1 MKKFLSIV
9 TCLLLLAASYTA
21 YCAEE
26 QIILLALDRLR
37 EPADTQRMAAAEQ
50 AMAEAYPDM
59 KCLIRYADDRDIQQ
73 YSAGKVPETADILY
87 LRSADLTRLAD
98 HGGMFDLRE
107 SEKMAALLENL
118 PDYGRLTG
126 GNGHVYALPRLLMVQ
141 LMRIGDRDALKA
153 IGLHEEKMLLW
164 EQLFEAAPRLKAY
177 NDQNGKSLKL
187 LFDRETHPAF
197 LSQFYWDEVNQPS
210 DAALRE
216 KRLTALMQGFQ
227 ALEEAGMLA
236 RDRQEETV
244 LALNYTEPR
253 TLNAESYLLPPACS
267 MEGLRAAL
275 SAEFFVVRA
284 ASDKRDASLALL
296 EGLFSEK
303 AVESSGEYA
312 ESGVYLKDGEAKYFK
327 TDAALSIWRQGIALG
342 YPQAV
347 NENLARI
354 LTHWSAY
361 RKGILSLEDC
371 VQAMLKQLP

>member
-98 HGGMFDLRE
+98 NGEILDLRE

-164 EQLFEAAPRLKAY
+164 E
-177 NDQNGKSLKL
+177 
-187 LFDRETHPAF
+187 
-197 LSQFYWDEVNQPS
+197 
-210 DAALRE
+210 
-216 KRLTALMQGFQ
+216 
-227 ALEEAGMLA
+227 
-236 RDRQEETV
+236 
-244 LALNYTEPR
+244 
-253 TLNAESYLLPPACS
+253 
-267 MEGLRAAL
+267 
-275 SAEFFVVRA
+275 
-284 ASDKRDASLALL
+284 
-296 EGLFSEK
+296 
-303 AVESSGEYA
+303 
-312 ESGVYLKDGEAKYFK
+312 
-327 TDAALSIWRQGIALG
+327 
-342 YPQAV
+342 
-347 NENLARI
+347 
-354 LTHWSAY
+354 
-361 RKGILSLEDC
+361 
-371 VQAMLKQLP
+371 